1 MDNPSLERPQLK
13 FRPRSLRHRAWNY
26 AGGGWYS
33 VTICTGKHLPCF
45 GTIDREGSMHLNHL
59 GKIVKEEWER
69 IPTLRKNVEL
79 DEYCVMPDHF
89 HGIIAIEN
97 DNAGDVENLAKKD
110 HWQAGCLGAVIGRF
124 KEQCTKRIRGAGCPS
139 FSWQCSFYDHIIRNE
154 KDLER
159 IRTYMWQ
166 NPEAHAFGKE

>member
-1 MDNPSLERPQLK
+1 MDNPSLEHPQQK

-110 HWQAGCLGAVIGRF
+110 HWQKDCLGSVINQF
-124 KEQCTKRIRGAGCPS
+124 KGACTRRIQKLHTE
-139 FSWQCSFYDHIIRNE
+139 FSWQRSFHDHIVRND

-159 IRTYMWQ
+159 IRLYIHQ
-166 NPEAHAFGKE
+166 NPEAEIFKGA